1 MGSTNMSL
9 TVFNDDY
16 TLNIDSFYNNMA
28 VTIKASKAQMQNL
41 GVYKEGWKTKTPFEK
56 VTTNLAMEGNDLV
69 KIPSTPFILYRIEI
83 PSSIANP
90 IGAVSV
96 FFNHGF
102 CGGIHTLDGKRYFSL
117 YTSYAG
123 DFTVY
128 IYSSNKVNTES
139 YGLEVYNPSGVLVFD
154 SENKY
159 LKILSGVNSNK
170 SCAMILQGAVLA
182 QEVPKKWSTAWL
194 DFLWGFI
201 IRPTGLI
208 EEVKAYHAG
217 YYTSRVLNNYSMFP
231 KPIYNNTPIIVDVT
245 NY

>member
-1 MGSTNMSL
+1 MSL
-9 TVFNDDY
+9 TVYNDDY
-16 TLNIDSFYNNMA
+16 TLNIDAFYNNMA
-28 VTIKASKAQMQNL
+28 VTIKASKSEMQNL
-41 GVYKEGWKTKTPFEK
+41 GVYKDGWKVASPFEK
-56 VTTNLAMEGNDLV
+56 VTTNMAMQGNDLRY
-69 KIPSTPFILYRIEI
+69 IPSTPFILYRIEI
-83 PSSIANP
+83 PANIENP

-102 CGGIHTLDGKRYFSL
+102 CGGIHTISGKRYFSL
-117 YTSYAG
+117 YTAYAG

-139 YGLEVYNPSGVLVFD
+139 YGLEVFNPSGDLVFD

-159 LKILSGVNSNK
+159 LKILTGVDSNK

-182 QEVPKKWSTAWL
+182 QEVPKGWSTAWL
-194 DFLWGFI
+194 DFLYGFV

-217 YYTSRVLNNYSMFP
+217 YYTSNVLNNYSRFP

>member
-1 MGSTNMSL
+1 MSL

-16 TLNIDSFYNNMA
+16 TLNIDSFYNNMGVA
-28 VTIKASKAQMQNL
+28 IKASKSEMQNL
-41 GVYKEGWKTKTPFEK
+41 GIYEDGWKIKLPFK
-56 VTTNLAMEGNDLV
+56 RVTTNMNIEGDDLRR
-69 KIPSTPFILYRIEI
+69 IPSTPFILYRIEI
-83 PSSIANP
+83 PSDIENP

-102 CGGIHTLDGKRYFSL
+102 CGGIHTISGKRYFSL
-117 YTSYAG
+117 YTSYDG

-128 IYSSNKVNTES
+128 IYSSNKKNTEN
-139 YGLEVYNPSGVLVFD
+139 YGLEVYNPSGDLVFD

-159 LKILSGVNSNK
+159 LKILQGVDSNK

-182 QEVPKKWSTAWL
+182 QETPKGWHSTWA
-194 DFLWGFI
+194 DFLYGFI

-208 EEVKAYHAG
+208 EEVKVYHG
-217 YYTSRVLNNYSMFP
+217 SVYSSQVLNNYSKFP
-231 KPIYNNTPIIVDVT
+231 KPFYNNTPIIVDVT